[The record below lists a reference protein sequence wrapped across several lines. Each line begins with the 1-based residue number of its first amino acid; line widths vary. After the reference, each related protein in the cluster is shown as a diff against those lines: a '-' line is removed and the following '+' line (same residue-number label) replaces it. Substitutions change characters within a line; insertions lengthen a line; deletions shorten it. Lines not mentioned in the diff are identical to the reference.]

1 MMIKEV
7 MINPCCFLPFHVYQI
22 PFGHERGEC
31 TFQGDIHRKDL
42 EIVPTL
48 QALHLVMGVG
58 GGCIQSETSQQAV
71 EGCTHQRCLG
81 KAEAASAQGGVYT

>member
-7 MINPCCFLPFHVYQI
+7 MINPCCFFPFHVYQI

-42 EIVPTL
+42 EI
-48 QALHLVMGVG
+48 QA
-58 GGCIQSETSQQAV
+58 E
-71 EGCTHQRCLG
+71 
-81 KAEAASAQGGVYT
+81 KARYAALT